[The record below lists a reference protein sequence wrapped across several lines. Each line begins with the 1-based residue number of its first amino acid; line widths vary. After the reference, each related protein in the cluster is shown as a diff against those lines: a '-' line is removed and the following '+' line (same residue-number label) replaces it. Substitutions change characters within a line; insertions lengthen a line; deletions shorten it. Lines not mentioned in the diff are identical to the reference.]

1 MKYQALIQHI
11 LSAGINTAMVSI
23 NSMMVKI
30 MGLICLLLSSNA
42 FAVNSCND
50 VGAPGLE
57 SEYAFNQD
65 ETVNVLEG
73 KDKTTKFWNLELSEL
88 ESSHAGG
95 DIKTTIKNIVV
106 TLCKPNGTL
115 IKATSISKSAPNKDI
130 LKLDG
135 TLFNNTFG
143 EYQILYSMI
152 KKVEY
157 NINDGPYQVRNT
169 FHFSRKNINFYK
181 DKDPVV
187 TLSPSSLSVKLGD
200 TATVTVTVDDNEGK
214 LDGDLKVTVPSG
226 WSARRQSCSSNNTKK
241 QKCIFKITH
250 PEKVASLGS
259 HSIKAIA
266 TDKMNL
272 KAEKSATIKVTESNV
287 APTFTETNISQSIIG
302 LNQSVTLSAKAKDN
316 NIQEDKRIDSIKWC
330 YSTNGSTSNCKGI
343 IDDASN
349 SKDQC
354 KLINKG
360 STASCEYTKKF
371 TQSGVY
377 TLWAEV
383 SDGIA
388 TTVKSQAHSLT
399 VDAPPVVTFI
409 TPESFHLG
417 GKVTFTATAVDSN
430 LKYLKLCYA
439 PKGTVINESGCVNKI
454 KHCEPSSS
462 DETLCEVKD
471 FLLDSDV
478 FKAEEKLFYALAFD
492 GVNTK
497 YESYKANL
505 FGHYTLEPPEITAT
519 PNIPGVMATVSGKY
533 NKLNTANITI
543 SSIAL
548 YVNEDEKQ
556 IITDVNNSEEF
567 SFEYA
572 LPDVSKPIF
581 QFKLIDSEGLEVWS
595 QPIAYPVD
603 LTHPPRVAPIV
614 SHSAGSTNIDGRIAL
629 SATPV
634 AHSTAYLW
642 HEYRTCPTQAQ
653 TGSHLGTTSVP
664 SYTVMKSYED
674 NGQYCYCAQ
683 AKNTNGPGP
692 IGFGPQCAQVT
703 LAVPDYVP
711 GLTRF
716 SPNLSLTQNNPYQL
730 QWINNNKGA
739 RSFKLERQSGQVD
752 TSKPWQTLY
761 SGTNTQLL
769 ISNITV
775 PNVSVEGLEAGDVSY
790 RVTACN
796 SDNVC
801 EAGQIITVNHQVP
814 YLHKAE
820 FVAAINNTSHGEII
834 FEGLGLQGI
843 ETANVQLRNT
853 GETLSLP
860 VYQQTGDGKHKYRL
874 RATSRLVKGLEN
886 GGLRLEVNTLI
897 GNATIEFT
905 AQGSSDRASIDLI
918 HASPTV
924 SSDGV
929 VYVSSGQSVHALK
942 DGQNLN
948 RWPFTLPVGTPE
960 NVSITAAPT
969 LDKDVNANDVVYIG
983 ATNRY
988 LYKLDYLTNILWQ
1001 TRLRGEIHAKAT
1013 LFTEANPYQNNTLQ
1027 QLLYVGVVANNTVI
1041 DANHSGNDV
1050 SGLYALDAD
1059 TGEEHFMYPLL
1070 EGVKQAPQIFSN
1082 GDLHVTTQDD
1092 QLHIINRHQIGPFAL
1107 RWQDIDSSL
1116 LQMNL
1121 SNVPDWQIPQ
1131 DANVPL
1137 RSFAGL
1143 FYGLLGRAPTRAELT
1158 FFAYAYDSGIDTNE
1172 ITAAFLTSN
1181 KGIERFALSQ
1191 TPAEFVDSLFAFLFP
1206 SEPDKDQA
1214 GDLSRSQWTDLL
1226 LTGVPRSEV
1235 AYALVQ
1241 SHEYVAYSENVVS
1254 LVTSVFYDQCN
1265 CNQNSDSDGDGIID
1279 SVEIELGFNPLDPE
1293 DLLLGR
1299 PLLSASEPTL
1309 GDFTL
1314 DWQAIA
1320 PTRAGETIFYR
1331 ITQSVNGQPATLV
1344 SNNHAN
1350 TQLGLVKASGR
1361 YEYQV
1366 QACMHAQICSQW
1378 SNEVAVE
1385 VGDSIVEA
1393 SIQPL
1398 AAPESVAEFLVPTQ
1412 DEINRSAELG
1422 LTSGAFRVNESG
1434 AATYSLPLS
1443 LPTGIAG
1450 VKPSLGLAYNSQ
1462 GREGIAGMGWDL
1474 QGVSAISRCGS
1485 TRLLDGV
1492 VRPVEFDEQD
1502 NFCLDGQRLL
1512 LKSGEQ
1518 GQPGSTYV
1526 TEIDSQRVITYQSD
1540 DSFEV
1545 EAKDNSLSVYGASSN
1560 SKVALTLA
1568 AKNNQILTHSWLIAY
1583 SQDNLRQSSNQI
1595 DYTYDEQGKN
1605 EKVLSQISYS
1615 GNRVEL
1621 DYTEWGA
1628 IRSSA
1633 YIKGERLEQKA
1644 QLSKVK
1650 VYSHENTLIRSY
1662 QLSFNNNDIGQRQ
1675 LTSITECGLA
1685 NVCKQPV
1692 EFNYRDVFTQDEFDT
1707 SWRNAVPTSEG
1718 DHLRLAL
1725 VLDANNDGI
1734 TELVT
1739 LTHVTSTQA
1748 KLCLGSTEDPE
1759 ISCRTFDIY
1768 DDVKTSARLVPTD
1781 PDGDGLIN
1789 FLVNTDNDKPD
1800 GIWRQFNTLAN
1811 GTLAAQSLPPLQGD
1825 TSMGVNIKPM
1835 DFNGDGYNDL
1845 IETND
1850 KDDITGAEIF
1860 VRVWD
1865 KAQQAYLAPMGIAL
1879 ENQSGFS
1886 PHIESGWQSSDV
1898 NQDGLADILVWGKE
1912 NKNLYFFTTNTDIM
1926 VSTDPVC
1933 KRYSGRYGSEELDCG
1948 YQHYTAKAYDK
1959 ISIKGKHAL
1968 PMDVNG
1974 DGLTDIV
1981 VYNKDTKRWQYHLN
1995 TGKEFVK
2002 GDDFE
2007 NNANLSSSIAP
2018 MVVDIDG
2025 DGQIEL
2031 IFHDESDKKWYRY
2044 EWSHNESILEMLTL
2058 RLVSGGFKR
2067 IAQPLSDW
2075 TFSPPE
2081 ETSGKVEYGFFTDAD
2096 NDGLLDFLYMHSKNK
2111 GQANQSLKLY
2121 HGGSRVKHS
2130 GLLSSVVTGTG
2141 IETHIEY
2148 ASMAEPA
2155 LYSKASGLPEGMS
2168 TQDDAFR
2175 VMNIAGAGTL
2185 VKSVTTDAPT
2195 QTDNGTVKVD
2205 YSYHGARA
2213 QFGRG
2218 NLGFASIE
2226 TEMEK
2231 DGISFTTETQYAQVF
2246 PFMGMPLKTTKKS
2259 AGTVISMA
2267 ENRYVSQ
2274 TQALEQGYTQY
2285 QVYQQESR
2293 DCQANVDTITGLS
2306 VNVSSYNCQQ
2316 MLTIQDEYANVL
2328 SSKTGH
2334 YEASDADLFV
2344 EMDENLS
2351 HAGDIGSRHTA
2362 INDTLKSNS
2371 LSRLENSNIYGS
2383 SDFEQRFGRLSVA
2396 NVTHSRGDK
2405 SALRTSRF
2413 EYDDNGMLK
2422 REVIE
2427 PEGNCSTKLIT
2438 DYLYDAYGNA
2448 TQKTVHN
2455 DAMCEKALS
2464 RTSSTT
2470 FDNEGR
2476 YITET
2481 HQNGILEF
2489 KVLTRNALGQA
2500 TKASNVDGV
2509 ESLAVFDAF
2518 GAEVASYSPSGAQ
2531 QTKLNK
2537 ACDEAV
2543 GYCYSMVETAINGTV
2558 LKKQYMDQT
2567 GRGYKESSLNVLGSW
2582 HSKEQTHDKYGRVI
2596 SVTEPG
2602 LEAVTSTYDALDRVV
2617 SSVDD
2622 NTGITTS
2629 QSTYGRVQTNTL
2641 SGDIPGGVQTK
2652 TTTYNA
2658 LGEEYQVTDE
2668 QGNTLTYTYDVFG
2681 ALETVHSDVDDI
2693 ILSRI
2698 TYDNLGR
2705 KVSMQ
2710 DENRGHWTYE
2720 YNALGQLTQQTD
2732 ARGVVTDIYY
2742 DNLGRKVEQ
2751 KITGTRNVASEQMFW
2766 IYGTGN
2772 NKHRLLSERTGSWQR
2787 HFYYDHLGRS
2797 VASLTNLD
2805 GTNDCAANVSF
2816 NTASN
2821 DLRITGDALF
2831 DPIASRCV
2839 IQHTQFDEFGRVFQQ
2854 FDDYRRKNDGSFVE
2868 ARGLRKI
2875 YQHNQVLKQQE
2886 AREGSAGRIYHEIV
2900 NINEKGSLTEYL
2912 KGHRTMTLSY
2922 DDAKRLNGISS
2933 GNHIQTDSYS
2943 FDSLNNLTS
2952 RLLAAS
2958 SKQDFQYD
2966 ELNRITH
2973 VNGVEQYRYNNNGNL
2988 IEKDGWE
2995 LGYNSPNSNHPL
3007 HAVFSRSKAGEAT
3020 ETFGYDANGNQ
3031 IWGKKDGSAWR
3042 EFTYSGR
3049 NKATHIRV
3057 GDKNT
3062 YFSYD
3067 ANNKRF
3073 KRVDSTGTIFYV
3085 GNLELT
3091 IKAADPNASS
3101 MNASNISASE
3111 PQTYIKR
3118 YLGDA
3123 MQTYYSNGN
3132 AMLRWLYKDHLG
3144 SIIAITNDS
3153 GELVK
3158 RFSYDVFGQQ
3168 TEIVPTES
3176 ERIAHYER
3184 SALSSLLL
3192 AEISANTRG
3201 YTGHEPVDI
3210 DGDKRIIHM
3219 NGRMYD
3225 AALGRMLQADPVVQ
3239 SPGNLQNY
3247 NAYSY
3252 VLNNPLN
3259 ATDPSGYF
3267 FKKLLKGVM
3276 KITGMWAVHE
3286 FMNSI
3291 PYLNMVVSTVLNF
3304 VPGCQVW
3311 CAALHNG
3318 MSTFVAT
3325 GSLTAGFKVGAISA
3339 AAGYALQGIG
3349 EQFGTA
3355 SDLNIA
3361 DIVDAGNAAAEQA
3374 MIDSMVSFGGNMLT
3388 SGQVVAQ
3395 IGAHAMV
3402 GGISAELMGGKFG
3415 HGFISAGVTKGA
3427 GGAFLPGGANLKT
3440 REIVRGTII
3449 SAAIGGTASAL
3460 SGGKFSNG
3468 ARMAAMQYLLNQTGE
3483 SVRKGD
3489 GFFKGLW
3496 KKATSWHFEGRDA
3509 RNGNLPNYEQ
3519 ATGQGSEW
3527 TLLSTDQ
3534 SIFHDNGVGKPE
3546 LKFIHPDGRE
3556 AVFNGDTL
3564 SLVTDPKYVGTYNYV
3579 NPAPVPDKWYDV
3591 GGWGVYAGKGFGH
3604 MVLDV
3609 APYGVGGNVR
3619 GAN

>member
-1 MKYQALIQHI
+1 MKTFLVFC
-11 LSAGINTAMVSI
+11 MVFSLHTFAAPGS
-23 NSMMVKI
+23 NVVKDP
-30 MGLICLLLSSNA
+30 SPY
-42 FAVNSCND
+42 AVNYNE
-50 VGAPGLE
+50 VI
-57 SEYAFNQD
+57 
-65 ETVNVLEG
+65 NVLEG
-73 KDKTTKFWNLELSEL
+73 EDKIVSFWTREVNDFTEDHDSVPDGITKTILLEVEL
-88 ESSHAGG
+88 FDSN
-95 DIKTTIKNIVV
+95 DKFIKRVFIPT
-106 TLCKPNGTL
+106 
-115 IKATSISKSAPNKDI
+115 SAPNRNK
-130 LKLDG
+130 LKLDSA
-135 TLFNNTFG
+135 LFNHTSG
-143 EYQILYSMI
+143 KYRIS
-152 KKVEY
+152 
-157 NINDGPYQVRNT
+157 
-169 FHFSRKNINFYK
+169 YK
-181 DKDPVV
+181 LRISVV
-187 TLSPSSLSVKLGD
+187 TGLNEGPRNNYTTTHYSQKTVHVYKNKKPIVSLSPSTISVGLGN
-200 TATVTVTVDDNEGK
+200 TATVTVTVNDSEGK

-226 WSARRQSCSSNNTKK
+226 WNATRQSCSMNNTKK

-250 PEKVASLGS
+250 PEKAASLGS
-259 HSIKAIA
+259 YSIKAIA

-272 KAEKSATIKVTESNV
+272 KGEKPLTIKVTESNV
-287 APTFTETNISQSIIG
+287 APTFTETDISQSIIA
-302 LNQSVTLSAKAKDN
+302 LDQSVTLSAKAADD

-330 YSTNGSTSNCKGI
+330 YSENGSRSNCTKI
-343 IDDASN
+343 VDENHARCN
-349 SKDQC
+349 
-354 KLINKG
+354 LVNEG
-360 STASCEYTKKF
+360 STATCDYTKTF

-388 TTVKSQAHSLT
+388 TVKSKAHSLT
-399 VDAPPVVTFI
+399 VDAPPEITF
-409 TPESFHLG
+409 TTSGSFHLG
-417 GKVTFTATAVDSN
+417 GKVSFTATAVDSN
-430 LKYLKLCYA
+430 LKYLKICYVKEGQSKA
-439 PKGTVINESGCVNKI
+439 SCTNEITNKMNNNIDDCKAISSQETV
-454 KHCEPSSS
+454 
-462 DETLCEVKD
+462 CEVND
-471 FLLDSDV
+471 FLLDQED
-478 FKAEEKLFYALAFD
+478 FDAAGYEFYALAFD
-492 GVNTK
+492 GINTK
-497 YESYKANL
+497 HLSFTTNI
-505 FGHYTLEPPEITAT
+505 FGRYTLEQPEVTAT
-519 PNIPGVMATVSGKY
+519 PNIPGVMARVLGKY
-533 NKLNTANITI
+533 NKRDANNINI

-548 YVNEDEKQ
+548 YVNEVEKKT
-556 IITDVNNSEEF
+556 ITDVNNSTEF
-567 SFEYA
+567 AFDYE
-572 LPDVSKPIF
+572 LPELSAPIF
-581 QFKLIDSEGLEVWS
+581 QFKLIDSEGVEVWS
-595 QPIAYPVD
+595 QPLPYPVD
-603 LTHPPRVAPIV
+603 LTHPPRVAPTV
-614 SHSAGSTNIDGRIAL
+614 NHSAGSTNTDGRIAL

-634 AHSTAYLW
+634 AHSTEYLW
-642 HEYRTCPTQAQ
+642 HEYQTCPTREQA
-653 TGSHLGTTSVP
+653 GSNLGTTSNP
-664 SYTVMKSYED
+664 SHTVMKSYED

-683 AKNTNGPGP
+683 AKNTNGEGP
-692 IGFGPQCAQVT
+692 IGYGSQCAQVT

-730 QWINNNKGA
+730 EWINNNKGA

-769 ISNITV
+769 ISSIAAA
-775 PNVSVEGLEAGDVSY
+775 NVSVAGLEAGDVSY

-796 SDNVC
+796 SDNEC

-820 FVAAINNTSHGEII
+820 FSEARTGTNHAEII

-843 ETANVQLRNT
+843 ETANIQLRNT
-853 GETLSLP
+853 GETVNLP
-860 VYQQTGDGKHKYRL
+860 VYQQTGDGKHRYRM
-874 RATSRLVKGLEN
+874 RATSRIIKGLEN

-897 GNATIEFT
+897 GSATIEFT
-905 AQGSSDRASIDLI
+905 TQGSSDRANIDLI

-942 DGQNLN
+942 EGQNLN
-948 RWPFTLPVGTPE
+948 RWPFTLPAGTPE
-960 NVSITAAPT
+960 GASITAAPT
-969 LDKDVNANDVVYIG
+969 LDKDINANDVVYIG
-983 ATNRY
+983 ATNRHM
-988 LYKLDYLTNILWQ
+988 YKLDYLTNILWQ

-1013 LFTEANPYQNNTLQ
+1013 LFSEANPYQNNALQ

-1082 GDLHVTTQDD
+1082 GDLHVTTEDD

-1116 LQMNL
+1116 LQINL

-1172 ITAAFLTSN
+1172 ITAAFLTSH

-1191 TPAEFVDSLFAFLFP
+1191 TAAEFVDSLFTFLFP
-1206 SEPDKDQA
+1206 SEPDKTEA
-1214 GDLSRSQWTDLL
+1214 GGQSRSQWTDLL

-1241 SHEYVAYSENVVS
+1241 SNEYVAYSENVVS
-1254 LVTSVFYDQCN
+1254 LATSVFYDQCN
-1265 CNQNSDSDGDGIID
+1265 CNQNSDSDGDGVSD

-1293 DLLLGR
+1293 DLLLDT
-1299 PLLSASEPTL
+1299 PLLSASEPVL

-1314 DWQAIA
+1314 DWQAIN
-1320 PTRAGETIFYR
+1320 PSRPSEEIFYR
-1331 ITQSVNGQPATLV
+1331 ITESVNGQPATFV
-1344 SNNHAN
+1344 SSHHAN

-1393 SIQPL
+1393 PIQPI
-1398 AAPESVAEFLVPTQ
+1398 AAPESVAEFLVPSYS
-1412 DEINRSAELG
+1412 EIIASARFG
-1422 LTSGAFRVNESG
+1422 LTAGAFRVNESG
-1434 AATYSLPLS
+1434 AATYSLPFN

-1474 QGVSAISRCGS
+1474 QGMSAISRCGS
-1485 TRLLDGV
+1485 TRLLDGHIK
-1492 VRPVEFDEQD
+1492 PVEFDEAD

-1518 GQPGSTYV
+1518 GMPGSTYI
-1526 TEIDSQRVITYQSD
+1526 TEIGSQLLITYQSD
-1540 DSFEV
+1540 DSFKV
-1545 EAKDNSLSVYGASSN
+1545 EAKDNSVSIYGASTN

-1568 AKNNQILTHSWLIAY
+1568 AKNNQTFTHSWLIAY

-1595 DYTYDEQGKN
+1595 EYTYDEQGKN
-1605 EKVLSQISYS
+1605 EKVLSQINYS

-1621 DYTEWGA
+1621 NYTDTSA
-1628 IRSSA
+1628 IRSSV
-1633 YIKGERLEQKA
+1633 YIKSAHLVQKA
-1644 QLSKVK
+1644 QLSEVK
-1650 VYSHENTLIRSY
+1650 VYSHQNILIRSY
-1662 QLSFNNNDIGQRQ
+1662 QLDFNNNDIDQRQ
-1675 LTSITECGLA
+1675 LTSITECGLG

-1692 EFNYRDVFTQDEFDT
+1692 TFNYRDVFTQDEFDT
-1707 SWRNAVPTSEG
+1707 SWRNAVRTSEG
-1718 DHLRLAL
+1718 DYLRLAL

-1734 TELVT
+1734 TELAT

-1748 KLCLGSTEDPE
+1748 KLCLGSIDAPE
-1759 ISCRTFDIY
+1759 ASCRTFDIY
-1768 DDVKTSARLVPTD
+1768 DDVQTSARLVPTD

-1800 GIWRQFNTLAN
+1800 GIWRQFDTLAN

-1825 TSMGVNIKPM
+1825 SSMGVNIKPM

-1850 KDDITGAEIF
+1850 KDNTSGAEIF

-1865 KAQQAYLAPMGIAL
+1865 HTQQAYLAPVGIAL

-1898 NQDGLADILVWGKE
+1898 NQDGLADILVWGKDS
-1912 NKNLYFFTTNTDIM
+1912 NNLYFFTTNTDIM
-1926 VSTDPVC
+1926 VSNDPMC
-1933 KRYSGRYGSEELDCG
+1933 ERYTQRYGGTDLSGCEYE
-1948 YQHYTAKAYDK
+1948 HYTAKAYDK
-1959 ISIKGKHAL
+1959 ITVKGKHAI
-1968 PMDVNG
+1968 PMDFNG

-1995 TGKEFVK
+1995 TGNGFYK
-2002 GDDFE
+2002 GDDFS

-2018 MVVDIDG
+2018 MMVDIDG

-2031 IFHDESDKKWYRY
+2031 VFHDESDNKWYRY
-2044 EWSHNESILEMLTL
+2044 EWSHNEYSMGGSVT
-2058 RLVSGGFKR
+2058 GGFNR
-2067 IAQPLSDW
+2067 VELPLSDW

-2081 ETSGKVEYGFFTDAD
+2081 DTSGKVEYGFFTDAD
-2096 NDGLLDFLYMHSKNK
+2096 NDGLLDFLYMHSKDK

-2121 HGGSRVKHS
+2121 HGGSRVKHP

-2148 ASMAEPA
+2148 ASMAESS
-2155 LYSKASGLPEGMS
+2155 LYTKASGLPEGMPA
-2168 TQDDAFR
+2168 QDDAFR
-2175 VMNIAGAGTL
+2175 VMNIAGASVL

-2195 QTDNGTVKVD
+2195 QTENDTVKVN
-2205 YSYHGARA
+2205 YSYHGARM

-2218 NLGFASIE
+2218 NLGFASIA

-2231 DGISFTTETQYAQVF
+2231 GGISFTTETQYAQVF
-2246 PFMGMPLKTTKKS
+2246 PFMGMPLKTTKKA

-2293 DCQANVDTITGLS
+2293 DCQANVDTILGLS
-2306 VNVSSYNCQQ
+2306 VDVSSYNCQQ

-2334 YEASDADLFV
+2334 YEATDPDLFV
-2344 EMDENLS
+2344 AMDENLS
-2351 HAGDIGSRHTA
+2351 HAGNIGSSNTA
-2362 INDTLKSNS
+2362 INETLKANS
-2371 LSRLENSNIYGS
+2371 LSRLENINTYGS
-2383 SDFEQRFGRLSVA
+2383 SEFEQRFGRLSVA
-2396 NVTHSRGDK
+2396 SVTHRRGDK
-2405 SALRTSRF
+2405 SATRTSAF
-2413 EYDDNGMLK
+2413 HYYDNGMLE

-2427 PEGNCSTKLIT
+2427 PEGNCTTKLIT
-2438 DYLYDAYGNA
+2438 DYIYDAYGNA

-2455 DAMCEKALS
+2455 EGSCEKALS
-2464 RTSSTT
+2464 RNSSTT
-2470 FDNEGR
+2470 FDDVGR
-2476 YITET
+2476 YIVQT
-2481 HQNGILEF
+2481 HQNGILES
-2489 KVLTRNALGQA
+2489 KVLSRNALGQV

-2509 ESLAVFDAF
+2509 VSQAVFDAF

-2537 ACDEAV
+2537 ACDEAL
-2543 GYCYSMVETAINGTV
+2543 GYCYTMMETSVNGTV
-2558 LKKQYMDQT
+2558 LKKQYIDQA

-2582 HSKEQTHDKYGRVI
+2582 YTKEQTHDKYGRVI

-2602 LEAVTSTYDALDRVV
+2602 LDAVTSTYDALDRVV

-2629 QSTYGRVQTNTL
+2629 QGTFGRVQTNTL

-2698 TYDNLGR
+2698 SYDNLGR

-2710 DENRGHWTYE
+2710 DKNRGDWAYE
-2720 YNALGQLTQQTD
+2720 YNAFGQLTKQTD
-2732 ARGVVTDIYY
+2732 ARGVVTEIYY
-2742 DNLGRKVEQ
+2742 DNLGRKREQ
-2751 KITGTRNVASEQMFW
+2751 KVTGTSDVVSEDMFW
-2766 IYGTGN
+2766 TYGTGS
-2772 NKHRLLSERTGSWQR
+2772 NKHRLLSERTGTWQR
-2787 HFYYDHLGRS
+2787 HFYYDNLGRS
-2797 VASLTNLD
+2797 IASLTNLD
-2805 GTNDCAANVSF
+2805 GTNDCAANVAF
-2816 NTASN
+2816 NTTSN
-2821 DLRITGDALF
+2821 DLRITGEALF
-2831 DPIASRCV
+2831 DPISSRCV
-2839 IQHTQFDEFGRVFQQ
+2839 IQQSQFDEYGRVFLQ
-2854 FDDYRRKNDGSFVE
+2854 FDDYRRSDDGSFVE
-2868 ARGLRKI
+2868 ARGLRQH

-2900 NINEKGSLTEYL
+2900 NINENGSLTEYK
-2912 KGHRTMTLSY
+2912 KGNRTMTLSY

-2943 FDSLNNLTS
+2943 FDSLNNLSS
-2952 RLLAAS
+2952 RELAAS

-2973 VNGVEQYRYNNNGNL
+2973 VDGIEQYRYNSNGNL
-2988 IEKDGWE
+2988 TEKAGWQ
-2995 LGYNSPNSNHPL
+2995 LGYNSPTSNHPL
-3007 HAVFSRSKAGEAT
+3007 HAVYSRSKAGEAT
-3020 ETFGYDANGNQ
+3020 ETYGYDANGNQ
-3031 IWGKKDGSAWR
+3031 IWGKKGGSAWR

-3057 GDKNT
+3057 GDKDT

-3091 IKAADPNASS
+3091 IKAADPNVSS
-3101 MNASNISASE
+3101 MSSE

-3123 MQTYYSNGN
+3123 MQTYYANGN

-3144 SIIAITNDS
+3144 SVIAITNDS

-3168 TEIVPTES
+3168 TEIIPTES

-3239 SPGNLQNY
+3239 SPSNLQNY

-3276 KITGMWAVHE
+3276 KVTGAWAAHE
-3286 FMNSI
+3286 FLNSI
-3291 PYLNMVVSTVLNF
+3291 PYLNTVISTALNF
-3304 VPGCQVW
+3304 VPFCQVW
-3311 CAALHNG
+3311 CAALYNG
-3318 MSTFVAT
+3318 HANFVAT
-3325 GSLTAGFKVGAISA
+3325 GSLSSGIKVGVISA
-3339 AAGYALQGIG
+3339 AAGYALQGVG
-3349 EQFGTA
+3349 EYFSELSAVNINAVAWEGAQ
-3355 SDLNIA
+3355 LNSF
-3361 DIVDAGNAAAEQA
+3361 VD
-3374 MIDSMVSFGGNMLT
+3374 FGGNLLT
-3388 SGQVVAQ
+3388 SGQVAAQ

-3402 GGISAELMGGKFG
+3402 GGISAELQGGEFG

-3427 GGAFLPGGANLKT
+3427 GGAFLPGGANVET
-3440 REIVRGTII
+3440 RKIVGGTII

-3460 SGGKFSNG
+3460 SGGKFANG
-3468 ARMAAMQYLLNQTGE
+3468 ARMAAMQYLLNQTGRNLKQLGRE
-3483 SVRKGD
+3483 TLWDRVSKNYSSEFLSDFKKSNPYEYSLFKKYALSVD
-3489 GFFKGLW
+3489 ANLWNNSSSGLEMERNALS
-3496 KKATSWHFEGRDA
+3496 KFSTFASGEANSYFINEVKNQAIGSIHGTYTGKIRDA
-3509 RNGNLPNYEQ
+3509 
-3519 ATGQGSEW
+3519 A
-3527 TLLSTDQ
+3527 LSA
-3534 SIFHDNGVGKPE
+3534 IGAWPIVGKLVGDYQMASGAFNYGSNITE
-3546 LKFIHPDGRE
+3546 VMNIQMNGSQVINGGFINE
-3556 AVFNGDTL
+3556 
-3564 SLVTDPKYVGTYNYV
+3564 
-3579 NPAPVPDKWYDV
+3579 
-3591 GGWGVYAGKGFGH
+3591 VYGQK
-3604 MVLDV
+3604 
-3609 APYGVGGNVR
+3609 
-3619 GAN
+3619 

>member
-1 MKYQALIQHI
+1 MKRQAVIQHI
-11 LSAGINTAMVSI
+11 LSAGFNTSMAPI
-23 NSMMVKI
+23 NSLMIKI
-30 MGLICLLLSSNA
+30 LGLICLLLSSNV
-42 FAVNSCND
+42 FAVQCDDMGKVPSETFDILENSSQYKEFWNARHYLKYRD
-50 VGAPGLE
+50 DPTIDNG
-57 SEYAFNQD
+57 YARLQY
-65 ETVNVLEG
+65 VNVTVCTLSG
-73 KDKTTKFWNLELSEL
+73 TRVNYKDLPTADSRPGSIKIDSTLLTGSHSSYIIQYRYSYTFGALDHWDEMWEDSLSHNVIKRVNIYPNVAPQLTLSSTSVTTDLGSNVKLTATAKDV
-88 ESSHAGG
+88 HA
-95 DIKTTIKNIVV
+95 
-106 TLCKPNGTL
+106 
-115 IKATSISKSAPNKDI
+115 
-130 LKLDG
+130 KLDNNLAI
-135 TLFNNTFG
+135 TL
-143 EYQILYSMI
+143 
-152 KKVEY
+152 
-157 NINDGPYQVRNT
+157 
-169 FHFSRKNINFYK
+169 
-181 DKDPVV
+181 
-187 TLSPSSLSVKLGD
+187 
-200 TATVTVTVDDNEGK
+200 
-214 LDGDLKVTVPSG
+214 PSG
-226 WSARRQSCSSNNTKK
+226 WSAAKNCTIKTSKNL
-241 QKCIFKITH
+241 KCEFTITH
-250 PEKVASLGS
+250 PKEASSIGDHKVTFTV
-259 HSIKAIA
+259 

-287 APTFTETNISQSIIG
+287 APTFTETGISQSIIG
-302 LNQSVTLSAKAKDN
+302 LDQSVTLSAEAADDN
-316 NIQEDKRIDSIKWC
+316 TQEDKRIDSIKWC
-330 YSTNGSTSNCKGI
+330 YSTNDSRSNCKLI

-360 STASCEYTKKF
+360 STATCEYTKKF

-388 TTVKSQAHSLT
+388 TTVKSKAHSLT
-399 VDAPPVVTFI
+399 VDALPVVTF
-409 TPESFHLG
+409 TTSGSFHLG
-417 GKVTFTATAVDSN
+417 GKVSFMATAVDSN
-430 LKYLKLCYA
+430 LKDLKLCYVKEGQSKA
-439 PKGTVINESGCVNKI
+439 NCINKI
-454 KHCEPSSS
+454 TNNTDDCKAISSQK
-462 DETLCEVKD
+462 TVCEVKD
-471 FLLDSDV
+471 FRLDPEDFDV
-478 FKAEEKLFYALAFD
+478 ASYDFYALAFD

-497 YESYKANL
+497 YQSYTENV
-505 FGHYTLEPPEITAT
+505 FGRYTVSPPKVTAT
-519 PNIPGVMATVSGKY
+519 EKIPGVMATVSGEY
-533 NKLNTANITI
+533 NKLKSDNITI

-556 IITDVNNSEEF
+556 IITDVNNSKEF
-567 SFEYA
+567 TFEYA
-572 LPDVSKPIF
+572 LPDLSEPIF

-595 QPIAYPVD
+595 QPITDKID
-603 LTHPPRVAPIV
+603 LTHPPRVAPTV
-614 SHSAGSTNIDGRIAL
+614 SHSAGNTNIDGRIAL

-634 AHSTAYLW
+634 AHSTEYLW
-642 HEYRTCPTQAQ
+642 HEYRTCPTKAQ
-653 TGSHLGTTSVP
+653 TGSHLGTTSAP
-664 SYTVMKSYED
+664 SHTVMKSYED

-683 AKNTNGPGP
+683 AKNSNGVGP
-692 IGFGPQCAQVT
+692 IGYGSQCAQVT

-716 SPNLSLTQNNPYQL
+716 SPNLSLTQNSPYQL

-769 ISNITV
+769 ISNIAV
-775 PNVSVEGLEAGDVSY
+775 QAGLEAGDVSY

-820 FVAAINNTSHGEII
+820 FVAAINNTSHAEII

-843 ETANVQLRNT
+843 DSAVIQLRNT
-853 GETLSLP
+853 GETVNLP
-860 VYQQTGDGKHKYRL
+860 VYQQAGDGKHRYRL
-874 RATSRLVKGLEN
+874 RPTPRVIKGLEN

-897 GNATIEFT
+897 GSATIEFT
-905 AQGSSDRASIDLI
+905 TQGSSDRASIDLI

-1181 KGIERFALSQ
+1181 KGAERFALSQ
-1191 TPAEFVDSLFAFLFP
+1191 TSAEFVDSLFAFLFP
-1206 SEPDKDQA
+1206 SEPDKEQA

-1293 DLLLGR
+1293 DLLLDR
-1299 PLLSASEPTL
+1299 PLLSASEPAL

-1320 PTRAGETIFYR
+1320 PTRSGETIFYR
-1331 ITQSVNGQPATLV
+1331 ITQSVNGQPATFV

-1350 TQLGLVKASGR
+1350 TQLALVKASGR

-1378 SNEVAVE
+1378 SNEVVVE

-1393 SIQPL
+1393 PIQPL

-1412 DEINRSAELG
+1412 DEINTSAEFG
-1422 LTSGAFRVNESG
+1422 LTAGAFRVNESG

-1462 GREGIAGMGWDL
+1462 GREGITGMGWDL

-1492 VRPVEFDEQD
+1492 IRPVEFDEQD

-1526 TEIDSQRVITYQSD
+1526 TEIDSQLVITYKSD

-1545 EAKDNSLSVYGASSN
+1545 EGKDNSLSVYGATAN
-1560 SKVALTLA
+1560 SRLKLLLIVSDRAVRHA
-1568 AKNNQILTHSWLIAY
+1568 THSWLIAY

-1595 DYTYDEQGKN
+1595 DYTYDEQGQN
-1605 EKVLSQISYS
+1605 EKVLSEISYS
-1615 GNRVEL
+1615 GHRVEL
-1621 DYTEWGA
+1621 HYTDTSA
-1628 IRSSA
+1628 IRSSV
-1633 YIKGERLEQKA
+1633 YIKTAHLVQKA

-1650 VYSHENTLIRSY
+1650 VYSDQNTLIRSY
-1662 QLSFNNNDIGQRQ
+1662 QLGFNNNDIGQRQ
-1675 LTSITECGLA
+1675 LTSITECGLG

-1692 EFNYRDVFTQDEFDT
+1692 KFNYRDVFNQNDHDL
-1707 SWRNAVPTSEG
+1707 SWRKNITTPEG
-1718 DHLRLAL
+1718 DNLRVAL

-1734 TELVT
+1734 SELVT
-1739 LTHVTSTQA
+1739 LTHVTSKRA
-1748 KLCLGSTEDPE
+1748 MLCLGSIDNPE
-1759 ISCRTFDIY
+1759 MSCRGFDIAG
-1768 DDVKTSARLVPTD
+1768 DLQSNAKLVPTD
-1781 PDGDGLIN
+1781 PDGDGLMN
-1789 FLVNTDNDKPD
+1789 FLVNTDNDRD
-1800 GIWRQFNTLAN
+1800 NAHWHQFDVLAD
-1811 GTLAAQSLPPLQGD
+1811 GTLSEALTLPLLGTFNLGID
-1825 TSMGVNIKPM
+1825 IKVM
-1835 DFNGDGYNDL
+1835 DFNGDGYNDI
-1845 IETND
+1845 IET
-1850 KDDITGAEIF
+1850 KDPFTPNTPSITVYLWSQNE
-1860 VRVWD
+1860 
-1865 KAQQAYLAPMGIAL
+1865 QAYLRGTGIIL
-1879 ENQSGFS
+1879 GEHTTLV
-1886 PHIESGWQSSDV
+1886 PHINSGWQSSDV
-1898 NQDGLADILVWGKE
+1898 NQDGLADILLWGKD
-1912 NKNLYFFTTNTDIM
+1912 NRNLYIFTNNTEEM
-1926 VSTDPVC
+1926 SSTDPLC
-1933 KRYSGRYGSEELDCG
+1933 LRDFRRRGDSNNAICTFT
-1948 YQHYTAKAYDK
+1948 HYTARTYD
-1959 ISIKGKHAL
+1959 SIYVKGKHAI
-1968 PMDVNG
+1968 PMDLNG
-1974 DGLTDIV
+1974 DGLSDIV
-1981 VYNKDTKRWQYHLN
+1981 LFNETTERWQYHFN

-2007 NNANLSSSIAP
+2007 SNDNLSGSIP
-2018 MVVDIDG
+2018 PIGGDLDG
-2025 DGQIEL
+2025 DGRTEL
-2031 IFHDESDKKWYRY
+2031 VFHDASDNKWYRY
-2044 EWSHNESILEMLTL
+2044 EWSHNES
-2058 RLVSGGFKR
+2058 VSGGIVTGGFIR
-2067 IAQPLSDW
+2067 VDTPISDW
-2075 TFSPPE
+2075 SFSPP
-2081 ETSGKVEYGFFTDAD
+2081 TDDPMDPNFDPNKMEYGFFTDAD
-2096 NDGLLDFLYMHSKNK
+2096 SDGFLDFLYKEHN
-2111 GQANQSLKLY
+2111 QASQSLKLY
-2121 HGGSRVKHS
+2121 HGGSRVKHP

-2141 IETHIEY
+2141 IETHIDY
-2148 ASMAEPA
+2148 ASMAEPS

-2168 TQDDAFR
+2168 AQDEAFR
-2175 VMNIAGAGTL
+2175 SMNIAGAGTL

-2195 QTDNGTVKVD
+2195 NTVNDTVTVN
-2205 YSYHGARA
+2205 YRYHGARA
-2213 QFGRG
+2213 IFGRG
-2218 NLGFASIE
+2218 NLGFAAIE

-2231 DGISFTTETQYAQVF
+2231 DGISFITETQYAQAF
-2246 PFMGMPLKTTKKS
+2246 PFIGMPLKTIKTA

-2274 TQALEQGYTQY
+2274 TQVLEQGYIQY

-2334 YEASDADLFV
+2334 YEASDPDLFV
-2344 EMDENLS
+2344 AMDENLS
-2351 HAGDIGSRHTA
+2351 HAGDIGSSNTA

-2371 LSRLENSNIYGS
+2371 LSSLENSNTYGT

-2396 NVTHSRGDK
+2396 SVTHSRGDK
-2405 SALRTSRF
+2405 SATRTSNF
-2413 EYDDNGMLK
+2413 SYYDNGMLK
-2422 REVIE
+2422 GEVIE
-2427 PEGNCSTKLIT
+2427 PDGNCTTKLIT

-2455 DAMCEKALS
+2455 DAMCEKAIS

-2470 FDNEGR
+2470 FDNAGR
-2476 YITET
+2476 YIVET
-2481 HQNGILEF
+2481 HQNGILES
-2489 KVLTRNALGQA
+2489 KVLKRNALGQA
-2500 TKASNVDGV
+2500 TKVANVDGV

-2537 ACDEAV
+2537 ACDETV
-2543 GYCYSMVETAINGTV
+2543 DYCYTMVETAINGTV
-2558 LKKQYMDQT
+2558 LKKQYIDQA

-2602 LEAVTSTYDALDRVV
+2602 LEAVTSIYDALDRVV

-2629 QSTYGRVQTNTL
+2629 QTTYGRVQTNTL

-2668 QGNTLTYTYDVFG
+2668 QGNILTYTYDVFG

-2698 TYDNLGR
+2698 SYDNLGR

-2710 DENRGHWTYE
+2710 DENRGDWSYE

-2751 KITGTRNVASEQMFW
+2751 KITGTSDVVSENMFW
-2766 IYGTGN
+2766 IYGTGSN
-2772 NKHRLLSERTGSWQR
+2772 AHRLLSERTGSWQR

-2816 NTASN
+2816 NTVTN

-2831 DPIASRCV
+2831 DPITSRCV
-2839 IQHTQFDEFGRVFQQ
+2839 IQQSQFDEYGRVFQQ

-2868 ARGLRKI
+2868 ARGLRQH

-2900 NINEKGSLTEYL
+2900 NINENGSLIEYL
-2912 KGHRTMTLSY
+2912 KGNRTMTLSY

-2952 RLLAAS
+2952 RQLAAS

-2973 VNGVEQYRYNNNGNL
+2973 VNGIEEYRYNNNGNL
-2988 IEKDGWE
+2988 TEKDGWQ
-2995 LGYNSPNSNHPL
+2995 LGYANTMSADSTSPL
-3007 HAVFSRSKAGEAT
+3007 HGVQSRSKAGEIT

-3031 IWGKKDGSAWR
+3031 IWGKKGGSAWR

-3057 GDKNT
+3057 GDKDT

-3073 KRVDSTGTIFYV
+3073 KRVDSSGTIFYV

-3101 MNASNISASE
+3101 MNASSE

-3239 SPGNLQNY
+3239 SPSNLQNY

-3276 KITGMWAVHE
+3276 KVTGMWAVHE

-3291 PYLNMVVSTVLNF
+3291 PYLNMVVSTALNF

-3325 GSLTAGFKVGAISA
+3325 GSLTSGIKVGVISA
-3339 AAGYALQGIG
+3339 AAGYALKGIG
-3349 EQFGTA
+3349 EQFGTT

-3361 DIVDAGNAAAEQA
+3361 DIVDAGNAAAEQT

-3415 HGFISAGVTKGA
+3415 HGFISAGVSIGYNGGQFIKNVYLKGLTTIVVSGTVSELTGRKFA
-3427 GGAFLPGGANLKT
+3427 NGAKTAAFLIALQNLPSVYKKIVGYELDMGPGGDAVGKGQLQMPVEGANNIGTQNKILDSECIACEGGAVSEALNYVPGINAVAGVHDVFQVSL
-3440 REIVRGTII
+3440 GTGIARDI
-3449 SAAIGGTASAL
+3449 LNVPGMIPAAVLTYSAALSL
-3460 SGGKFSNG
+3460 PLQYVSGGQIIAISSQN
-3468 ARMAAMQYLLNQTGE
+3468 
-3483 SVRKGD
+3483 SVDKE
-3489 GFFKGLW
+3489 
-3496 KKATSWHFEGRDA
+3496 KKDHNMSYIMG
-3509 RNGNLPNYEQ
+3509 Y
-3519 ATGQGSEW
+3519 
-3527 TLLSTDQ
+3527 
-3534 SIFHDNGVGKPE
+3534 
-3546 LKFIHPDGRE
+3546 
-3556 AVFNGDTL
+3556 
-3564 SLVTDPKYVGTYNYV
+3564 
-3579 NPAPVPDKWYDV
+3579 
-3591 GGWGVYAGKGFGH
+3591 
-3604 MVLDV
+3604 
-3609 APYGVGGNVR
+3609 
-3619 GAN
+3619 